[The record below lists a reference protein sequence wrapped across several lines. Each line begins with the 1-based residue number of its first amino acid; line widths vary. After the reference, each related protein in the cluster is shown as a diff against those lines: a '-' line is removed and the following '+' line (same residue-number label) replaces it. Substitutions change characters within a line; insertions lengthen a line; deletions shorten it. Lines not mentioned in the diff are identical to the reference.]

1 MANSQQEKQKRFYGK
16 RLLYG
21 SLNKYNNQI
30 NYTVLIREEAF
41 LGYHYQNIKKNW
53 TFIILKSCI

>member
-30 NYTVLIREEAF
+30 NYRVLIGEEAF
-41 LGYHYQNIKKNW
+41 LGYHYQNIKQN
-53 TFIILKSCI
+53 